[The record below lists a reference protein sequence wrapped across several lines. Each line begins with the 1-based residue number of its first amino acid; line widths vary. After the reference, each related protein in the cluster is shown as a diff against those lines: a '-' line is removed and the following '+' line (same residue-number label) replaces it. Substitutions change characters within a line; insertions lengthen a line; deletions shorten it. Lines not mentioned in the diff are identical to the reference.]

1 MVDNIFKS
9 MEVVRPVEVRT
20 SVERRRRWS
29 AEEKGRIVA
38 ASFAPGANAS
48 DVARQHDISPQHLF
62 QWRHA
67 AKAGRLVLPLDDDV
81 MFAPVV
87 LDRQADGRARSGVEV
102 EVEVAGA
109 VIRVRAQTDLQ
120 LVAAIARA
128 LQAPS

>member
-9 MEVVRPVEVRT
+9 MEVVRPVEVVT

-29 AEEKGRIVA
+29 VEEKGRIVA

-62 QWRHA
+62 QWRQA
-67 AKAGRLVLPLDDDV
+67 AKAGRLVLPLDEDV
-81 MFAPVV
+81 MFAPVE
-87 LDRQADGRARSGVEV
+87 LDRQADGPAHAGGDV

-109 VIRVRAQTDLQ
+109 VIRVGSRTDLR

-128 LQAPS
+128 LRGAS